1 MCITEGDV
9 GRVGCPSP
17 ECVKERREAGE
28 EEVRRAVTEEKVV
41 RWKWL
46 KRKRAIEQGM
56 PKVVF
61 TRFSIREPLTD

>member
-17 ECVKERREAGE
+17 ECVKEKREAGE

-46 KRKRAIEQGM
+46 KRKRAIEQGIPTVLFM
-56 PKVVF
+56 EF
-61 TRFSIREPLTD
+61 L